1 MPSKKGKKM
10 DNVFYKQQIER
21 LKSQWPHAYSEER
34 MVIFY
39 NAFRN
44 VSNFD
49 FRDAVTDCIANCK
62 GAPLMKE
69 LTETISKVITIR
81 KQKERMQSFNPL
93 NDVWA
98 LGESKSTADPEFVLK
113 CKELK
118 YLYET
123 KQISK
128 KDFLKACD
136 DLDIEAAE
144 LCKKKG
150 IYVDPKEIDR
160 TIQSLAE
167 MLGYTTSQ
175 KPY

>member
-1 MPSKKGKKM
+1 M

-81 KQKERMQSFNPL
+81 KQREKIDQFDPL
-93 NDVWA
+93 KA
-98 LGESKSTADPEFVLK
+98 AIEKYLHTGESIADPEFVLRV
-113 CKELK
+113 KEVQHNLDTNK
-118 YLYET
+118 ITQKEFQ
-123 KQISK
+123 KQMDK
-128 KDFLKACD
+128 LNK
-136 DLDIEAAE
+136 EADE
-144 LCKKKG
+144 ICKKKG
-150 IYVDPKEIDR
+150 TYRDVDAEIKKIIEDLTRQVYGDPK
-160 TIQSLAE
+160 
-167 MLGYTTSQ
+167 
-175 KPY
+175 PF

>member
-1 MPSKKGKKM
+1 MELNFFESEMK
-10 DNVFYKQQIER
+10 R
-21 LKSQWPHAYSEER
+21 LKEQWPNAYSRER

-69 LTETISKVITIR
+69 LTETISKIITIR

-98 LGESKSTADPEFVLK
+98 LGESKSSADPEFVLK

-118 YLYET
+118 YLHET

-160 TIQSLAE
+160 AIQGLGE
-167 MLGYTTSQ
+167 MLGYTTNQ